1 MAEHQTDIAEQ
12 TREAVKERT
21 QEPPMYRV
29 MMYNDDFTTKAF
41 VVELLV
47 SVFHKGVAEATALMY
62 QIHNKGR
69 GVAGI
74 YPREVAET
82 KVSVSRDLARENGF
96 PLQLSLEPDEPFQR

>member
-1 MAEHQTDIAEQ
+1 MAQHQSDTVEQ
-12 TREAVKERT
+12 TRETVEEKT

-29 MMYNDDFTTKAF
+29 MLYNDDFTTKAF

-47 SVFHKGVAEATALMY
+47 KIFHKGVAEATTLMY
-62 QIHNKGR
+62 RIHSEGR

-82 KVSVSRDLARENGF
+82 KISVSRELARENGF
-96 PLQLSLEPDEPFQR
+96 PLQLSMEPDG